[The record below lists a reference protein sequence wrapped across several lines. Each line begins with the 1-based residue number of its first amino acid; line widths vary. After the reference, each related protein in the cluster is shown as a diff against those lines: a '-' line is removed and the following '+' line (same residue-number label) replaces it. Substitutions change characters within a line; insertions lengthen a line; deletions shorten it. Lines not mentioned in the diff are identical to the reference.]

1 MLLQRAFKVVDVLM
15 VEDNPGDVRLT
26 REALRRNGNDLRLH
40 HAEDGISAMQFLRR
54 DAPYDAAPRPD
65 LILLD
70 LNLPLMGGRDVLAA
84 IKSDA
89 ALRSI
94 PVIVLSTSQ
103 SDDDVA
109 HAYDLQANCFITKP
123 ADLHEFNQVI
133 RNIERFWLQT
143 VCLTGRG
150 GAT

>member
-1 MLLQRAFKVVDVLM
+1 MLLQRAFRAVDVLM

-26 REALRRNGNDLRLH
+26 REALRRNGHDLRLH
-40 HAEDGISAMQFLRR
+40 HAEDGISAMRFLHR
-54 DAPYDAAPRPD
+54 DTPYEAAPRPD

-89 ALRSI
+89 SLRSI

-103 SDDDVA
+103 SDDDVSR
-109 HAYDLQANCFITKP
+109 AYDLQANCFISKP

-133 RNIERFWLQT
+133 HSIERFWLQT
-143 VCLTGRG
+143 VSLTGRG
-150 GAT
+150 GVA